1 MWAMSVRENAKSNC
15 HRKTHRVESG
25 GTGRKF
31 MRLTRGDLDAEKRP
45 GVSRGHSSE
54 EGRESGWSEGSKNQR
69 KPSTDGPDQSG

>member
-31 MRLTRGDLDAEKRP
+31 MVKAVKLE
-45 GVSRGHSSE
+45 VNN
-54 EGRESGWSEGSKNQR
+54 SGSYWNASLGAVKSN
-69 KPSTDGPDQSG
+69 